1 MATKTIKPGRINR
14 GETIGIVSP
23 SGPVSMDKEHAEAF
37 EKGIKRLV
45 ELGFKVKIGQYAREK
60 YYYSAGTPKQRAQ
73 DLHKMFLDSKVKTI
87 LISIGG
93 ETANEVLPL
102 IDFKLI
108 KKHPKILIGMS
119 DATTLLVSITDKTGL
134 ITFYGPD
141 LIYSF
146 GKQTN
151 TQKFDD
157 QLFNCIMRGK
167 AEFKPLDN
175 LKDDEGNKIKTGWQT
190 IRQGKA
196 QGKLIGG
203 YLEIVM
209 SLVATSHLTNL
220 NNSILYLESME
231 GSHTI
236 HMRLQYLKLLG
247 VFEKISGLIL
257 GYFPDVKKD
266 KKYYRPIGDI
276 VLELTKNQKFP
287 ILQVNELGH
296 MVKNY
301 TWPNGLRV
309 NLDANNKQIKAL
321 ENCVI

>member
-1 MATKTIKPGRINR
+1 MIN
-14 GETIGIVSP
+14 
-23 SGPVSMDKEHAEAF
+23 KEHAKAF
-37 EKGIKRLV
+37 KKGIKRLGNF
-45 ELGFKVKIGQYAREK
+45 GFKTRVGKYARKK
-60 YYYSAGTPKQRAQ
+60 YYYSAGTPKQRTQ
-73 DLHKMFLDSKVKTI
+73 DLHEMFLDPEVKAI
-87 LISIGG
+87 LMSIGG
-93 ETANEVLPL
+93 ETANEILPL
-102 IDFKLI
+102 IDFRLI
-108 KKHPKILIGMS
+108 KKHPKIFIGMS
-119 DATTLLVSITDKTGL
+119 DAATLLAPITDKTGL

-151 TQKFDD
+151 TKKFDD

-175 LKDDEGNKIKTGWQT
+175 LKDDEGNKIKRGWQA
-190 IRQGKA
+190 IRRGKA

-209 SLVATSHLTNL
+209 SLVATGYLTNL
-220 NNSILYLESME
+220 DKSILYLESME

-236 HMRLQYLKLLG
+236 HMRLQYLKLLK
-247 VFEKISGLIL
+247 VFEKINGLVL

-266 KKYYRPIGDI
+266 KKHYRPIGDI
-276 VLELTKNQKFP
+276 VLELTKDQKFP

-309 NLDANNKQIKAL
+309 NLDADNKRIEAL
-321 ENCVI
+321 ESCVI